1 MMNQFITLLTVSAY
15 VFSAN
20 VLTVVVVNAYRIAA
34 MIVVN
39 ISNSAAVMGVLI
51 IVFRVLDNIYAAVV
65 MMMNVVNVIR
75 KI

>member
-20 VLTVVVVNAYRIAA
+20 VLTVVVVNVYKIAA

-39 ISNSAAVMGVLI
+39 ISNSAAVMG
-51 IVFRVLDNIYAAVV
+51 A
-65 MMMNVVNVIR
+65 
-75 KI
+75 